1 MKKLLLLNIWF
12 LSVFLMAQVNDKPYE
27 FPIKPGTEQWAKLTT
42 SDQMDEVCIIPD
54 QVLSTLSTKALLLT
68 CLNYPRLVDFF
79 STNNMQ
85 TCFEFYSTH
94 FNGLNELLNRPDLNK
109 VLLNYYPEIDIQ
121 NYTLNGDNNKPSFL
135 QISFFELLLAQDKI
149 IRNYNN
155 SEKSEI
161 LLQAIKNLET
171 RKSKNESIGRQITTA
186 LIISRVI
193 NVLNNRALDKITN
206 KDIYN
211 AFNSSG
217 IVLDTSIIDKILV
230 IAKQF

>member
-12 LSVFLMAQVNDKPYE
+12 LSVFLMAQEIEKPYE

-79 STNNMQ
+79 ATNNMQ
-85 TCFEFYSTH
+85 TSFEFYSIH
-94 FNGLNELLNRPDLNK
+94 FNGLKELLNRSDLNK

-121 NYTLNGDNNKPSFL
+121 NYTLYGDDKKPSFL
-135 QISFFELLLAQDKI
+135 QIAFFELLLAQDKI
-149 IRNYNN
+149 IRNFDNL
-155 SEKSEI
+155 EKSEI
-161 LLQAIKNLET
+161 LLLAIKNLEI
-171 RKSKNESIGRQITTA
+171 RKNKNESIGRQITTA
-186 LIISRVI
+186 LIISRI
-193 NVLNNRALDKITN
+193 LNVTNNIFLEKIGN

-230 IAKQF
+230 TAKQF